1 MYVVLILF
9 HFPKLTPRLLLK
21 KSMYYRYIITVF
33 MNFYRAGIYCSIN
46 KLVVFFMPYFNKI
59 RRKKIV
65 RFKQIFQNYIKL
77 I

>member
-1 MYVVLILF
+1 
-9 HFPKLTPRLLLK
+9 
-21 KSMYYRYIITVF
+21 